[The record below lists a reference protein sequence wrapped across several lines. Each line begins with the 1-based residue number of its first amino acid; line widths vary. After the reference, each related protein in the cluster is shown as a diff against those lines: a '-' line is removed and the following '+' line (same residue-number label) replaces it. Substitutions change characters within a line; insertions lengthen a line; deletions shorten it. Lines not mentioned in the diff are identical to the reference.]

1 MVRAGRDQAGNVGF
15 SVQRTGTAGHPSPG
29 PAAYRPQ
36 WQALRPATAAA
47 AVGRVYAAAGRHY
60 EAIRAT
66 DAVRPAPGTRAAE
79 ECTDASP
86 PAGGPLHMSSAEMM
100 PHTT

>member
-1 MVRAGRDQAGNVGF
+1 MLHAGRDKAVNVGF
-15 SVQRTGTAGHPSPG
+15 NVTRTGTAGQATPG

-60 EAIRAT
+60 EAIRA
-66 DAVRPAPGTRAAE
+66 AGPVCPATTGRVTE
-79 ECTDASP
+79 ECTDVSHP
-86 PAGGPLHMSSAEMM
+86 VGSHCMG
-100 PHTT
+100 